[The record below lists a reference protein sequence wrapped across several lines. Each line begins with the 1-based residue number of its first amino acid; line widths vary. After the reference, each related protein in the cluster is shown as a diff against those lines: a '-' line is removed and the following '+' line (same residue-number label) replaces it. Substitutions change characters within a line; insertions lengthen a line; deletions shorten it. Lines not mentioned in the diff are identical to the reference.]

1 MARPQLAATDV
12 RPDVRVI
19 TADPAATATNVI
31 TILAPT
37 HKLFRRGDYLVH
49 VVEANDGKPPA
60 IVAASAAS
68 ITDLT
73 HQHARVLRC
82 KENEWKPA
90 ALPERI
96 AKIVLTRF
104 ADFPILRGIT
114 ASPVL
119 TADGTIRMLDGYDA
133 ITGLYGVRPIAIDV
147 PEHPTKDDA
156 AAALA
161 RTRERFKTFAF
172 GDARVVRD
180 KALGVNV

>member
-19 TADPAATATNVI
+19 TADPAATATNLI

-49 VVEANDGKPPA
+49 VVETNDGKPPA
-60 IVAASAAS
+60 IVAASAPS

-73 HQHARVLRC
+73 HQYARVLGRKGR
-82 KENEWKPA
+82 KESDWQPVP
-90 ALPERI
+90 LPERI
-96 AKIVLTRF
+96 AKIVLTRL
-104 ADFPILRGIT
+104 ADFPILRAIT
-114 ASPVL
+114 AIPVL
-119 TADGTIRMLDGYDA
+119 TADGTIRVLDGYDA
-133 ITGLYGVRPIAIDV
+133 ATGLYGVRPIAIDV

-161 RTRERFKTFAF
+161 RTRERFKT
-172 GDARVVRD
+172 
-180 KALGVNV
+180 